1 MHQNEY
7 RISKNVTPG
16 SPLWGWTQST
26 GGAKKQTWPGAQ
38 FFHGTALRQGKII
51 VTRMQHTQ
59 IKRRTLITIIIAPI
73 FIFKVKLTGSNEK
86 NIRFFIRLTIML

>member
-38 FFHGTALRQGKII
+38 FFHGTALTIGNLNRFARKRQESSIEDEKYGGG
-51 VTRMQHTQ
+51 TRQY
-59 IKRRTLITIIIAPI
+59 IKR
-73 FIFKVKLTGSNEK
+73 
-86 NIRFFIRLTIML
+86 